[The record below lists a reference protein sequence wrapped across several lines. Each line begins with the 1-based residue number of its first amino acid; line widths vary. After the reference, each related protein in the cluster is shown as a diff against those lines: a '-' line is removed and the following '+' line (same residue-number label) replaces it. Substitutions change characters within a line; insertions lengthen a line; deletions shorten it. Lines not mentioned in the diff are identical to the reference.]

1 MLKKL
6 YIFIGVVFSIG
17 LLIFFNRHSLNKS
30 LETFLVKSRLSKEI
44 TAVAKPDRIEYL
56 INTFF
61 ERDINVSDET
71 LRIFARELN
80 LIPSSIHEKLKN
92 DANLKIHITD
102 DLSFNGRENNR
113 ASGSYIDSI
122 KTIKILPYVEYGV
135 LYHEIGHCLDYTY
148 GKPINLAHSDEFISI
163 SREEKFKLFP
173 GSGGQDLYCSSSM
186 KEFFAQCYR
195 FYVEKPSMLEE
206 KAPRTYKYFDDM
218 FNE

>member
-61 ERDINVSDET
+61 ERDVNVSDET

-92 DANLKIHITD
+92 DANLKIHITID
-102 DLSFNGRENNR
+102 FSYNGREYNYSAGLYN
-113 ASGSYIDSI
+113 DSL
-122 KTIKILPYVEYGV
+122 KTIKILPYARYGV
-135 LYHEIGHCLDYTY
+135 LYHEIGHFLDYTY
-148 GKPINLAHSDEFISI
+148 GQSINLSHSDEFISI
-163 SREEKFKLFP
+163 SREEKYKLFP
-173 GSGGQDLYCSSSM
+173 GSGVRELYYSRSM
-186 KEFFAQCYR
+186 IEFFAQCFR
-195 FYVEKPSMLEE
+195 FYVEKPSMLKE